1 MFSYVPQ
8 KEAERE
14 VQSGCARSLLSVSF
28 FFFIRSRNQADVV
41 SRRLKP
47 AEDFTSCL
55 SLKSRGTFA
64 SLSNIVNVGMVN

>member
-1 MFSYVPQ
+1 MRFNV
-8 KEAERE
+8 A
-14 VQSGCARSLLSVSF
+14 ARAHSCRFPF

-55 SLKSRGTFA
+55 SLKSRGMFA